1 MVRTAIFVNLL
12 GLLTSLI
19 GAEQFVGTLMARV
32 LTQQGFAPL
41 VVAGPGAS
49 SVASPTVQP
58 VDIFVIQANTNILL
72 SHFVSL
78 VTSLVLLLRYSKFTK
93 FDSEK

>member
-12 GLLTSLI
+12 GLLTSLV

-41 VVAGPGAS
+41 VVAGPGANN
-49 SVASPTVQP
+49 VASPTVQP

-72 SHFVSL
+72 SHFISL
-78 VTSLVLLLRYSKFTK
+78 VTSLVLLLRYSMFSK
-93 FDSEK
+93 EAN